1 MQSLTC
7 SSWLL
12 VLYLVPTRVRWK
24 KKCISP
30 KLWCFHPAI
39 PHHLEQQSFPT
50 QITRRDT
57 EMMRYCD
64 LLTFFSVPQ
73 HTPKF
78 KPRGLGSFCDFQ
90 EAREVEE
97 SPGGY
102 PWTIS
107 QPLIEVLTLSPRPTS
122 LFMPMVGLRCLILL
136 APLLVVDGL
145 ATGKLGKELKEK
157 GGIRVLSLGSPHPF
171 LSVGSN
177 YSISGADDR

>member
-39 PHHLEQQSFPT
+39 PHHLEQSFPT

-78 KPRGLGSFCDFQ
+78 KPRGLWSFCDFQ

-107 QPLIEVLTLSPRPTS
+107 QPRSTHAFPTS
-122 LFMPMVGLRCLILL
+122 YVSIH
-136 APLLVVDGL
+136 AH
-145 ATGKLGKELKEK
+145 
-157 GGIRVLSLGSPHPF
+157 GGPEVFDPPCAVACS
-171 LSVGSN
+171 
-177 YSISGADDR
+177 